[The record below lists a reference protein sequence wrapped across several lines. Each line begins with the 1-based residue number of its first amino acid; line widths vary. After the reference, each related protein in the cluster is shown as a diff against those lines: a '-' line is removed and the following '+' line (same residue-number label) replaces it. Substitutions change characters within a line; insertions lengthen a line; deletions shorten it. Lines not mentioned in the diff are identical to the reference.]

1 MRDVDVCVFF
11 FCWNVNLVSSSFHS
25 ENLPWRW
32 NWEVSNLREWPRW
45 LLITRGAIRLPFFF
59 FFDYSPSE
67 SKVTQSFLFETGGAK
82 SLSSPPRTRGV
93 ELNQSTESEAIWV
106 FDELVLPPSLLLLS
120 TTPDTSVVVDVFGW
134 CCVCSHL
141 ENDGQHQQQHVAN
154 QLNSSPFWCPKLS
167 RSIPRT
173 TYTHNSLAKGLNW
186 SYRPKS
192 LCERVWVDNTRAP
205 FPNSLSLSAESI
217 NKPRE
222 EATAAAIFQ
231 QLSTRVLHGR
241 LIYLMTDWRRR
252 EREKENY
259 GVEEKRGSRSRYTSK
274 RSN

>member
-1 MRDVDVCVFF
+1 MCVCFF
-11 FCWNVNLVSSSFHS
+11 FVGTSTWSAAAFTRKTSPEGETGKFPICGSGRGDYSSRAAPSDYLSSSSLIILRLNQRSHNHFFLRLEGRRVSPLHP
-25 ENLPWRW
+25 ELGGW
-32 NWEVSNLREWPRW
+32 NWINRQSRKQFESLTNL
-45 LLITRGAIRLPFFF
+45 F
-59 FFDYSPSE
+59 
-67 SKVTQSFLFETGGAK
+67 
-82 SLSSPPRTRGV
+82 PP
-93 ELNQSTESEAIWV
+93 L
-106 FDELVLPPSLLLLS
+106 SLLLLS

-173 TYTHNSLAKGLNW
+173 TYPHNSLAKGLNW